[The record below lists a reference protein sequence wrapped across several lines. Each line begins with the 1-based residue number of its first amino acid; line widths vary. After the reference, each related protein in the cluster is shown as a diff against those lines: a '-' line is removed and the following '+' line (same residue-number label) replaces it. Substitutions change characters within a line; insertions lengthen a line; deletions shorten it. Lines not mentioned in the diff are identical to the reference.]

1 MKHDRNYRF
10 IHLIHELTTA
20 QKEILQEMIH
30 LANGIGGECKI
41 KMEERFN
48 YSSATI
54 ANAKKRLIELNII
67 QKIKK
72 AFTFKINDTSEWKV
86 ENMENYIWFH
96 IFDFVPEWI
105 HYLPLKSTEKAIYVR
120 INGSIPKKEY
130 RPYEIR
136 KKMST
141 LAKELNISQKVVKRG
156 INKLIA
162 LNLIV
167 KERSYYDKS
176 KHRPAKYIPT
186 TANLWHQDV
195 IDCFPYRI
203 KQMVAS
209 ELLKELK
216 KEHGVEKG
224 LLRDDNNT
232 DHMEYEKQ
240 RRIGSGGSAHTDV
253 VNKKIFSFTAVGGRN
268 NNNKKSLVLSLSIEN
283 SLLDSLRESEDN
295 KLSSSS
301 LSGNSLGGSATS
313 KVSLNRK
320 LFKNKTQ
327 NKPKDNLEQNKSLR
341 SKLKDSH
348 KHEENK
354 RNKKLEVKPSTK
366 TLSILNRW
374 NKLCDD
380 YPRIYTRP
388 KQDQKNKT
396 YREIVDSLNKL
407 FRGTLYA
414 RGSAVLPQGF
424 EPFEQ
429 KFTLKEVETFLERL
443 HIQLIDPNIGV
454 TPFKNRKANL
464 REFLMGSPR
473 TGAPSKLLSCCW
485 NEPKSLNIEHTED
498 VETLKKLYR
507 EHVDPDRVFTFRDL
521 EAFDKCAAW
530 GEPLY
535 TQLERTFG
543 RHSNFVTMVYMSS
556 IKSVQKVANGSVNPT
571 LFGKE
576 FVERMTKQRMQK
588 LGYTL

>member
-1 MKHDRNYRF
+1 MQWDKDYRF
-10 IHLIHELTTA
+10 IYHILELTQTERA
-20 QKEILQEMIH
+20 ILARMFLLAGGFGGQFKFKFKDEVTSSKETRT
-30 LANGIGGECKI
+30 K
-41 KMEERFN
+41 
-48 YSSATI
+48 
-54 ANAKKRLIELNII
+54 AKNKLINLNII
-67 QKIKK
+67 KKTKK
-72 AFTFKINDTSEWKV
+72 AYTYKIQEKEKWLIDDLPFCEW
-86 ENMENYIWFH
+86 YT
-96 IFDFVPEWI
+96 IFDKV
-105 HYLPLKSTEKAIYVR
+105 YLWLDFTDLTTTQKRLYTRVTE
-120 INGSIPKKEY
+120 SIPSKK
-130 RPYEIR
+130 YEIR
-136 KKMST
+136 KKQNT
-141 LAKELNISQKVVKRG
+141 LAKELNISKRTV
-156 INKLIA
+156 NRHLKKLIDKG
-162 LNLIV
+162 LIEKTHTWV
-167 KERSYYDKS
+167 EQAR
-176 KHRPAKYIPT
+176 HRPAKYKATPVVKWDQAIID
-186 TANLWHQDV
+186 NLPHDMKKQLVKKFIKDYEADFGE
-195 IDCFPYRI
+195 ID
-203 KQMVAS
+203 K
-209 ELLKELK
+209 
-216 KEHGVEKG
+216 KG
-224 LLRDDNNT
+224 LFRGDNIDRRDI
-232 DHMEYEKQ
+232 E
-240 RRIGSGGSAHTDV
+240 
-253 VNKKIFSFTAVGGRN
+253 GRFDF
-268 NNNKKSLVLSLSIEN
+268 VRPIEN
-283 SLLDSLRESEDN
+283 NILDSLRESEDN

-301 LSGNSLGGSATS
+301 SSGNYLGGSATS

-327 NKPKDNLEQNKSLR
+327 NKNTLDQDKPKDNLEQNKSLR

-366 TLSILNRW
+366 TISILNRW

-414 RGSAVLPQGF
+414 RGDAVLPQGF
-424 EPFEQ
+424 KPFEQ

-443 HIQLIDPNIGV
+443 HIQLIDPNVGV

-485 NEPKSLNIEHTED
+485 NEPKSLNIKHTED

-507 EHVDPDRVFTFRDL
+507 EHVDPDHVFTFRDL